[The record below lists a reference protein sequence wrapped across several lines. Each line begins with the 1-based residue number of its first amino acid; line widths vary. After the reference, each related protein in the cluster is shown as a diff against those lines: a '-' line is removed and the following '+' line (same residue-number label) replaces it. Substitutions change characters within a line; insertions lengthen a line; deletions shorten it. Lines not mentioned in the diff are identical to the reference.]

1 MQPENLAYALT
12 QVVHNFGAAALIG
25 STVFWLWPQPRQE
38 YARRYGWVIL
48 AAWSAQIAS
57 GIVFGLVSLY
67 YYGETPDLSTVATA
81 AFVIKACSA
90 TAGFLLGAWFLASE
104 RGWRFEKVKQIF
116 QVQAALVV
124 LALTG
129 AAFLRWF
136 S

>member
-1 MQPENLAYALT
+1 VQPENLAYALT

-25 STVFWLWPQPRQE
+25 ASVFWLWPAPRRDH
-38 YARRYGWVIL
+38 ARTFAWAIL

-57 GIVFGLVSLY
+57 GILFGLTSLY
-67 YYGETPDLSTVATA
+67 YYGETPDLSAVAMTA
-81 AFVIKACSA
+81 LVIKVCSA
-90 TAGFLLGAWFLASE
+90 AAGFLLGAWFLA
-104 RGWRFEKVKQIF
+104 RGRDWSLGDVKRVF
-116 QVQAALVV
+116 QTQFALAG